1 MQKNPSSILGFLP
14 KITPDVGLIYFRSN
28 ELTSEIK
35 ELIEYLT
42 DGKLEDPSWSKLQLP
57 LYIFTH
63 QFSSQILISINNSDD
78 GADQFSKDFANG
90 KKILTISDFL
100 P

>member
-1 MQKNPSSILGFLP
+1 MQKNPSNILDFLP
-14 KITPDVGLIYFRSN
+14 KITPDVGLIYFKSD

-42 DGKLEDPSWSKLQLP
+42 DGKLEDSSWSNLQLP

-63 QFSSQILISINNSDD
+63 QFSSQILISINKSGD
-78 GADQFSKDFANG
+78 GADQFSKDFADG
-90 KKILTISDFL
+90 KKMLTINDFL
-100 P
+100 R